1 MARALMNRSRKA
13 GMPPGT
19 LVHIGQKKLDFQT
32 IRVVDY
38 DESGVHE
45 YEVEDIQRQCIALK
59 EKPTVTWISVA
70 GLHDT
75 EKLKALGDCF
85 GLHPLVLED
94 ILNTDQRPKMED
106 YGDYLFIVFKM
117 LHCKAESS
125 VVLQEQISLVLGPT
139 FVISFLEGEGDV
151 FEPVKERIR
160 SGKGLMRKLG
170 SDYLVYS
177 LLDVTVDNYFSVL
190 EKLGE
195 NIEILA
201 DRVLKNPEPRTLGE
215 IQTSKREML
224 FVHRWVWPLREAISA
239 LSKRDQDSNLVKE
252 STAIYLRDVYDHTLQ
267 IMDAVDLYREML
279 SETLDLYVS
288 TVSNKLNQVMTVLT
302 IIATIFIPLTFL
314 AGVYGMNFKYMPEL
328 EWRWGYPLVWL
339 VMVAVSVF
347 MLAAFKRKKWF

>member
-1 MARALMNRSRKA
+1 MTRVLMNRSEKA
-13 GMPPGT
+13 GLPPGA
-19 LVHIGQKKLDFQT
+19 LVHIGQKKLDVQR

-38 DESGVHE
+38 DESRVDE
-45 YEVEDIQRQCIALK
+45 YEVEDIQRQCVTLK
-59 EKPTVTWISVA
+59 EKPTVTWVNVD
-70 GLHDT
+70 GLHET

-117 LHCKAESS
+117 LHCRAESS
-125 VVLQEQISLVLGPT
+125 VVLQEQISLILGDT
-139 FVISFLEGEGDV
+139 FVISFQESEEEV
-151 FEPVKERIR
+151 FEPVRERIR
-160 SGKGLMRKLG
+160 SGKGLMRKMG
-170 SDYLVYS
+170 PDYLVYA

-195 NIEILA
+195 NIEVLA
-201 DRVLKNPEPRTLGE
+201 DHVLKTPEPKTLGE
-215 IQTSKREML
+215 IQISKREML
-224 FVHRWVWPLREAISA
+224 FVHRWIWPLREAISA
-239 LSKRDQDSNLVKE
+239 LSKRDSRLVKE

-328 EWRWGYPLVWL
+328 EWRWGYPLIWA
-339 VMVAVSVF
+339 VMVAVGGL
-347 MLAAFKRKKWF
+347 MLVAFKRKKWF

>member
-1 MARALMNRSRKA
+1 MARALMNRSKKA

-19 LVHIGQKKLDFQT
+19 LVHIGQKRLDIQT
-32 IRVVDY
+32 ISVLDY

-45 YEVEDIQRQCIALK
+45 YDVEDIQRQCIALK
-59 EKPTVTWISVA
+59 DKPTVTWISVT
-70 GLHDT
+70 GLHET

-106 YGDYLFIVFKM
+106 YGDYLFLVFKM
-117 LHCKAESS
+117 LYCTAESGL
-125 VVLQEQISLVLGPT
+125 VLQEQISLILGAT

-151 FEPVKERIR
+151 FEPVKERVR
-160 SGKGLMRKLG
+160 SGKGLMRKSG
-170 SDYLVYS
+170 PDYLVYA

-190 EKLGE
+190 EELGE

-201 DRVLKNPEPRTLGE
+201 DRVLKTPDPKTLSE
-215 IQTSKREML
+215 IQNSKREML
-224 FVHRWVWPLREAISA
+224 FVHRWIWPLREAMSA
-239 LSKRDQDSNLVKE
+239 LSKRDSTLVRE

-288 TVSNKLNQVMTVLT
+288 AVSNKLNQVMTVLT

-328 EWRWGYPLVWL
+328 EWRWGYPFIWL

-347 MLAAFKRKKWF
+347 MLMAFKRKKWF

>member
-1 MARALMNRSRKA
+1 MTRALMSRSKKA
-13 GMPPGT
+13 GLPPGT
-19 LVHIGQKKLDFQT
+19 LVHIGQKKVDVQK
-32 IRVVDY
+32 ISVVDY
-38 DESGVHE
+38 DENRVDE
-45 YEVEDIQRQCIALK
+45 YEVEDIQRQCIAIK
-59 EKPTVTWISVA
+59 DKPTVTWINVD
-70 GLHDT
+70 GLHET

-106 YGDYLFIVFKM
+106 YGDYLFLVFKM

-125 VVLQEQISLVLGPT
+125 VVLQEQISLILGAT
-139 FVISFLEGEGDV
+139 FVISFQEGEEEV
-151 FEPVKERIR
+151 FEPVRERIR
-160 SGKGLMRKLG
+160 SGKGLMRKMG
-170 SDYLVYS
+170 PDYLVYS

-195 NIEILA
+195 NIEVLA
-201 DRVLKNPEPRTLGE
+201 DRVLKTPAPKTLGE
-215 IQTSKREML
+215 VQISKREML
-224 FVHRWVWPLREAISA
+224 FVHRWIWPLREAIGA
-239 LSKRDQDSNLVKE
+239 LSKRDSTLVKE

-328 EWRWGYPLVWL
+328 EWRWGYPLIWA
-339 VMVAVSVF
+339 VMVAVGVS
-347 MLAAFKRKKWF
+347 MLVAFKRKKWF

>member
-1 MARALMNRSRKA
+1 MSRVLVNRSRKA

-19 LVHIGQKKLDFQT
+19 LVHIGQKKLDIQT

-45 YEVEDIQRQCIALK
+45 YEVEDIQRQCIAPK
-59 EKPTVTWISVA
+59 EKPTVTWIIVT

-106 YGDYLFIVFKM
+106 YGDYLYLVFKM
-117 LHCKAESS
+117 LHCKADSS
-125 VVLQEQISLVLGPT
+125 VVLQEQVSLILGNT
-139 FVISFLEGEGDV
+139 FVISFLEGGGDV
-151 FEPVKERIR
+151 FDPVRARIR
-160 SGKGLMRKLG
+160 SGKGLIRKMG
-170 SDYLVYS
+170 PDYLLYA

-195 NIEILA
+195 NIELLA
-201 DRVLKNPEPRTLGE
+201 DRVLKVPEPKTLGE

-224 FVHRWVWPLREAISA
+224 FVHRWVWPLREAIGA
-239 LSKRDQDSNLVKE
+239 LSKRDSKLVKE

-328 EWRWGYPLVWL
+328 EWRWGYPLIWA
-339 VMVAVSVF
+339 VMIGVGGF
-347 MLAAFKRKKWF
+347 MLIAFKRKKWF